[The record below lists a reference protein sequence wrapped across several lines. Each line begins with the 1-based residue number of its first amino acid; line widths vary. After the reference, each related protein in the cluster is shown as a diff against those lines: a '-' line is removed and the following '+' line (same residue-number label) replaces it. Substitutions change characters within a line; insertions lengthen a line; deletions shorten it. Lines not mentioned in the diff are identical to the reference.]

1 MLNAGGNKVIGKA
14 SQRKG
19 KTERRVSKAV
29 PRKQAGEQQ
38 GLEAEP
44 KPDQLQHAEEQIN
57 EQISE
62 QISTPVASMDVSPL
76 GPSVTDIIPTVP
88 AVSAE
93 PVVVSIATIANAY
106 GAYTGKSVELTWSFL
121 EKLAAARSL
130 DKAFEAQTEFAK
142 HAFETFLAEFAEDSR
157 TPQRIGQAESCASR
171 RLRGQDDP
179 NRVRA
184 ARYTS
189 LVWRAAATVR
199 PSKLRRAW
207 TTPTYPKAVLSASPT
222 TRSCVAPDSVPR
234 RRSTRRA
241 ER

>member
-1 MLNAGGNKVIGKA
+1 LKSGAIPMLNAGGNKVIGKA

-29 PRKQAGEQQ
+29 PRKQAGEEQ

-142 HAFETFLAEFAEDSR
+142 HAFETFLAESRKIHELHSELARQRVVHLDVFVARMTRTAFA
-157 TPQRIGQAESCASR
+157 QR
-171 RLRGQDDP
+171 
-179 NRVRA
+179 
-184 ARYTS
+184 
-189 LVWRAAATVR
+189 ATR
-199 PSKLRRAW
+199 H
-207 TTPTYPKAVLSASPT
+207 
-222 TRSCVAPDSVPR
+222 
-234 RRSTRRA
+234 
-241 ER
+241 